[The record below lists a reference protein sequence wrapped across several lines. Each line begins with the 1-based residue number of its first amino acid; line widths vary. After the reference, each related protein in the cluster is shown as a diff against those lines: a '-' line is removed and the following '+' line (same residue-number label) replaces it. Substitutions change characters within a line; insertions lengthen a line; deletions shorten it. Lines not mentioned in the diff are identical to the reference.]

1 LLYPKND
8 VKCVVMNTGMPN
20 LYVQKCYTSDP
31 ITLQKIVITIM
42 KNHVFAKRKGIST
55 VLTTVIILVASV
67 VLGSGVV
74 LYGTS
79 LFQTVA
85 QQESIEVQGI
95 QIWVNATDPTG
106 DSWGAAGIRNN
117 GEQILAVDTISIKG
131 TNVPF
136 ANWYYDTDQ
145 LRVTVDN
152 YQSTFVHEGT
162 GGAGTMMNDSPE
174 STTTCNPV
182 ADLEIDLDGGVSNPN
197 DALPTLCLTQATGP
211 VGLKPGERAIVYF
224 QIPQGKITTLDA
236 GASTTLKVFA
246 GEAGA
251 PLSTIIQNP

>member
-1 LLYPKND
+1 
-8 VKCVVMNTGMPN
+8 
-20 LYVQKCYTSDP
+20 
-31 ITLQKIVITIM
+31 M

-85 QQESIEVQGI
+85 QEQSIEVEGI
-95 QIWVNATDPTG
+95 QIWVNATDAAG
-106 DSWGAAGIRNN
+106 DAWGAAGVRNN
-117 GEQILAVDTISIKG
+117 GDQVLAVDSIAIKG
-131 TNVPF
+131 ANIPF
-136 ANWYYDTDQ
+136 ANWYVDTDQ
-145 LRVTVDN
+145 TRVTVEN
-152 YQSTFVHEGT
+152 FQSTFVHEGT
-162 GGAGTMMNDSPE
+162 GGVGTVMNDSAAL
-174 STTTCNPV
+174 TTACPASAVTQIQ
-182 ADLEIDLDGGVSNPN
+182 IDLDGTGSTP
-197 DALPTLCLTQATGP
+197 DLPTLCLEQASGP
-211 VGLKPGERAIVYF
+211 MGLSPGERGIIYF
-224 QIPQGKITTLDA
+224 QIPAGKVSTLDA